1 MPGDQEKHVR
11 GPTHIHRVSQLG
23 SLSLS
28 GGGSAG
34 TGQSEPQVRGA
45 SLPRASIRP
54 RVCWPSSPACPLS
67 ARLHPGSGRLQPP
80 EAQHLCRI
88 HALTM
93 LTPECPCSPTRPQPP
108 CSGLVSHCPSRGRG
122 AATDLTS
129 RHGLQWPLGHRNVIC
144 KELGSGDPHPAPRP
158 GFCPW
163 NSVPFTQGCR
173 LARDRLLLGP
183 GWGWHFLADPPLRKV
198 PKSGN
203 FLTEGPRESSHVL
216 DPPYHTHGPS
226 GGICRKGL

>member
-45 SLPRASIRP
+45 SLPRASTRP

-158 GFCPW
+158 GFCTEEHP
-163 NSVPFTQGCR
+163 R
-173 LARDRLLLGP
+173 ELH
-183 GWGWHFLADPPLRKV
+183 HFPRWLADPV
-198 PKSGN
+198 
-203 FLTEGPRESSHVL
+203 REMVTWEVRAFPQSPALSTA
-216 DPPYHTHGPS
+216 PPV
-226 GGICRKGL
+226 